1 MNVNFSDENRVTT
14 SNSLPPSSANEVKH
28 GFCSSSFV
36 VVRLED
42 LKEVANLKADLVACY
57 KPVNSQEL
65 MALQRMAISQQQ
77 MLRGARLE
85 AGLFT
90 SALDEALDQRGDPIR
105 PMSVDLAGDG
115 DIEIARA
122 QNRNFAA
129 AEGFRRIAKESDNW
143 ALLIR
148 FQTHAE
154 RQYRR
159 AVEEFDRLKKLRPEL
174 PNEPGIGTGPEPP
187 ADLIMELTPEPAP
200 WPPPPAVPTTP
211 PSNTPAPTQPE
222 SEIKAAQTFSPAPL
236 SATTNENEASSL
248 SQYLLA
254 PLAVLCAFL
263 KGSPQPELQLPPERV
278 VQNAGAP
285 SVDRRISRRHVRR
298 RPVHVVQNVERIHS
312 KRKLHAFGHVEIF
325 DQ

>member
-1 MNVNFSDENRVTT
+1 MAI
-14 SNSLPPSSANEVKH
+14 SNSLPLSSADEVKH

-42 LKEVANLKADLVACY
+42 LKEVAHLKADLVACY

-174 PNEPGIGTGPEPP
+174 PNEPNIGAGPEPP
-187 ADLIMELTPEPAP
+187 EDLIMERTPEPAP
-200 WPPPPAVPTTP
+200 WPPPRPAPTMPAPDTP
-211 PSNTPAPTQPE
+211 PSNAPAPTQPE

-236 SATTNENEASSL
+236 STATNKNEASSL

-254 PLAVLCAFL
+254 PLAVLYAFL
-263 KGSPQPELQLPPERV
+263 KGCTKPELQLPSERV
-278 VQNAGAP
+278 VQNAGACP
-285 SVDRRISRRHVRR
+285 VDRRISRRHMRR
-298 RPVHVVQNVERIHS
+298 GPVHVIQNVERIHS
-312 KRKLHAFGHVEIF
+312 KRKLHAFGHVEVF

>member
-1 MNVNFSDENRVTT
+1 M
-14 SNSLPPSSANEVKH
+14 
-28 GFCSSSFV
+28 

-42 LKEVANLKADLVACY
+42 LKEVGDLKADLVACY

-129 AEGFRRIAKESDNW
+129 GEGFRRIARESDIW

-159 AVEEFDRLKKLRPEL
+159 ALEEFDRLKKLRPEL
-174 PNEPGIGTGPEPP
+174 PNEPNIGTGPEPP
-187 ADLIMELTPEPAP
+187 EDLIMELTPEPAP
-200 WPPPPAVPTTP
+200 WPPPAASNTP
-211 PSNTPAPTQPE
+211 PSNTPAPTKPE
-222 SEIKAAQTFSPAPL
+222 SEIKAAQAFSPAPL
-236 SATTNENEASSL
+236 SAGSNENEASSL
-248 SQYLLA
+248 SEYLLA
-254 PLAVLCAFL
+254 PLAVLYALL
-263 KGSPQPELQLPPERV
+263 KGSAKPELQLPSERV
-278 VQNAGAP
+278 VQNAGACP
-285 SVDRRISRRHVRR
+285 VDRRISRRHMRR
-298 RPVHVVQNVERIHS
+298 GPVHVIQNVERIHS
-312 KRKLHAFGHVEIF
+312 KRKLHALGHVEIF